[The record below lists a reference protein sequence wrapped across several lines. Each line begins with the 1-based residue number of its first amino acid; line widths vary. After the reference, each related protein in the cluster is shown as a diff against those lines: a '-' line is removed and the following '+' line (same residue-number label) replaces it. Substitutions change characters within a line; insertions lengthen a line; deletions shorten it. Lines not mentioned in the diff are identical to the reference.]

1 MSSSTGTELVTGKQA
16 EVILD
21 MFDLTSLEVDRA
33 VREWNDVMS
42 SIPEGWF
49 DNLPAG
55 FAQTHTLAKLQ
66 QIATQIVRGR
76 S

>member
-1 MSSSTGTELVTGKQA
+1 MSGSIETELVSSKQA

-33 VREWNDVMS
+33 VREWNDAIS

-49 DNLPAG
+49 DNMPRG
-55 FAQTHTLAKLQ
+55 FAQNHTLAKLQ